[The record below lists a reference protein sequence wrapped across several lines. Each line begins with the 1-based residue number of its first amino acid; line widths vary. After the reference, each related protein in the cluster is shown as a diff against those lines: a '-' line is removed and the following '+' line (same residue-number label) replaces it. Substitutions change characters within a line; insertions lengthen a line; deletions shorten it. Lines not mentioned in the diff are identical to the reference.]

1 MDRATY
7 QRLYDALVT
16 YDDVERIARAERLDP
31 ELLFVIHTH
40 RVTRDA
46 TRRFYVV
53 RRQVP
58 RLVSEW
64 KRGRSIRDIAE
75 EWRFPPVLMGQ
86 QMLGELG
93 IPRKKVWQTFLH
105 PETAP
110 DERIRKE
117 VEELLA
123 ADRIYSPEGME
134 LQRERGRKGED
145 RLVAWLEKHG
155 IGYRTEKDLRGKYAK
170 TPDALLD
177 EPITF
182 NGQKL
187 TWIESKANF
196 GDDVELR
203 KNLRRQLAPYTEI
216 FGEGGVVYWY
226 GYVDG
231 AESPARDPALGC
243 GGARGD
249 HARRIAASRG
259 SSRWTP
265 VVRSRSTS
273 APGAASFKPRISARR
288 ARRRAASLSWRDI
301 ERPSR
306 SQSALAPDLRSS
318 CTSSIA
324 SAIRT
329 ASLTTT

>member
-7 QRLYDALVT
+7 QRLYNALAT
-16 YDDVERIARAERLDP
+16 YEDVQRLSREEHRDE

-53 RRQVP
+53 KRQVP
-58 RLVSEW
+58 RLVAQWKHGRTILEIAHEW
-64 KRGRSIRDIAE
+64 S
-75 EWRFPPVLMGQ
+75 FPPVLMGQ

-110 DERIRKE
+110 DARIRRE
-117 VEELLA
+117 VEQLLA
-123 ADRIYSPEGME
+123 NDLIYSPRGME

-145 RLVAWLEKHG
+145 RLQRWLEKHG

-177 EPITF
+177 DPIIF
-182 NGQKL
+182 FGQKL

-203 KNLRRQLAPYTEI
+203 KNLKRQLAPYTEL
-216 FGEGGVVYWY
+216 FGEGAVVYWY

-231 AESPARDPALGC
+231 AESPPGILLWDGETFEGITPTVPPRPERPHAAHPSR
-243 GGARGD
+243 D
-249 HARRIAASRG
+249 HARAAHPAPSPSAPR
-259 SSRWTP
+259 
-265 VVRSRSTS
+265 S
-273 APGAASFKPRISARR
+273 APGGSAG
-288 ARRRAASLSWRDI
+288 
-301 ERPSR
+301 
-306 SQSALAPDLRSS
+306 APPP
-318 CTSSIA
+318 
-324 SAIRT
+324 
-329 ASLTTT
+329 

>member
-16 YDDVERIARAERLDP
+16 HDDVERLARAEHLDP

-110 DERIRKE
+110 DQRIRRE

-123 ADRIYSPEGME
+123 SDRIYSPEGME

-145 RLVAWLEKHG
+145 RLQAWLEKHG

-177 EPITF
+177 EPIVF

-231 AESPARDPALGC
+231 AESPPGILLWDAEALERITPVVSPRSEEAPA
-243 GGARGD
+243 AHPSSD
-249 HARRIAASRG
+249 HARRAH
-259 SSRWTP
+259 P
-265 VVRSRSTS
+265 VRPPS
-273 APGAASFKPRISARR
+273 APGSG
-288 ARRRAASLSWRDI
+288 RDGSGGV
-301 ERPSR
+301 RLP
-306 SQSALAPDLRSS
+306 
-318 CTSSIA
+318 
-324 SAIRT
+324 
-329 ASLTTT
+329 

>member
-7 QRLYDALVT
+7 QRLYDALAT
-16 YDDVERIARAERLDP
+16 YEDVHRIAHDERRDE

-53 RRQVP
+53 KRQIP
-58 RLVSEW
+58 RLVGQW
-64 KRGRSIRDIAE
+64 KRGRTILDIAR

-86 QMLGELG
+86 QMLAGLG
-93 IPRKKVWQTFLH
+93 VPRKKVWQSFLH

-110 DERIRKE
+110 DSRLRRE

-123 ADRIYSPEGME
+123 HDMIYSPQGLE
-134 LQRERGRKGED
+134 LQRERGRKGEE
-145 RLVAWLEKHG
+145 RMHRWLDKHG
-155 IGYRTEKDLRGKYAK
+155 IGFRTEKDLRGKYQK

-177 EPITF
+177 APIMF
-182 NGQKL
+182 FGQKL

-216 FGEGGVVYWY
+216 FGEGAVVYWY

-231 AESPARDPALGC
+231 AESPPGILLWDGETFE
-243 GGARGD
+243 G
-249 HARRIAASRG
+249 I
-259 SSRWTP
+259 TP
-265 VVRSRSTS
+265 VVPEHPARSH
-273 APGAASFKPRISARR
+273 AGH
-288 ARRRAASLSWRDI
+288 
-301 ERPSR
+301 PSR
-306 SQSALAPDLRSS
+306 DHAPRPHPAPPPAAPRSGPAG
-318 CTSSIA
+318 SSDA
-324 SAIRT
+324 PPP
-329 ASLTTT
+329 

>member
-1 MDRATY
+1 MDRLTY

-16 YDDVERIARAERLDP
+16 YEDVHRIAHEEHWD
-31 ELLFVIHTH
+31 EDLLFVIHTH

-53 RRQVP
+53 RRQLP
-58 RLVSEW
+58 RLVSQW
-64 KRGRSIRDIAE
+64 KRGRSILDIAR
-75 EWRFPPVLMGQ
+75 EWKFPPVLMGQ

-110 DERIRKE
+110 DARLRKE

-123 ADRIYSPEGME
+123 ADMIYSPHGME
-134 LQRERGRKGED
+134 LQRERGRKGEE
-145 RLVAWLEKHG
+145 RLQHWLEKHG

-177 EPITF
+177 EPIIF
-182 NGQKL
+182 FGQKL

-203 KNLRRQLAPYTEI
+203 KNLKRQLGPYTEL
-216 FGEGGVVYWY
+216 FGEGAVVYWY

-231 AESPARDPALGC
+231 AESPAGILLWDGDTFESITPIVPPRPERPHAGHPSK
-243 GGARGD
+243 D
-249 HARRIAASRG
+249 HARPAHPAPPPSGPRSGHDG
-259 SSRWTP
+259 SAG
-265 VVRSRSTS
+265 
-273 APGAASFKPRISARR
+273 APP
-288 ARRRAASLSWRDI
+288 
-301 ERPSR
+301 P
-306 SQSALAPDLRSS
+306 
-318 CTSSIA
+318 
-324 SAIRT
+324 
-329 ASLTTT
+329 